1 MGWFGHPAQDR
12 EFNVS
17 SEVVDMS
24 SCQASA
30 RFNHNTVIYVC
41 VCAWRTGTVSH
52 VTSPSIIWSRIMLR
66 TKSSRLNTRDGQKG
80 RRKVLRKSRKG
91 YEKKQVEKEGVS
103 HEPGGFSTSFVFFLV
118 CFIAHLSSLKLFF
131 FSALIRH
138 PKHHISVI
146 FNITPQHVY
155 IFRKLG
161 VLASAQTSKMASFLD
176 PDFTKAFVAG

>member
-41 VCAWRTGTVSH
+41 VCLKNWHCEPCHFTVDH
-52 VTSPSIIWSRIMLR
+52 LKQNNAQDKKFQIEHQRWPER
-66 TKSSRLNTRDGQKG
+66 KKKG
-80 RRKVLRKSRKG
+80 
-91 YEKKQVEKEGVS
+91 VEKEQEGIWEEASGERGSFSWTRWIFNKLCFLFGVFYCTL
-103 HEPGGFSTSFVFFLV
+103 EFPEVV
-118 CFIAHLSSLKLFF
+118 F